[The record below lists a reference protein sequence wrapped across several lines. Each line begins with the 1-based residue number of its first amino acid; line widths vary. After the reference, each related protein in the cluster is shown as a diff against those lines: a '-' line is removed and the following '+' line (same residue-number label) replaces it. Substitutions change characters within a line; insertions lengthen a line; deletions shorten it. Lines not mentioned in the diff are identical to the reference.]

1 LSRRFRDYF
10 NVKYL
15 ARSGRK
21 MIIYNA
27 LLKNG
32 YSLFKLEILEYCE
45 LADVIEREQ
54 YYIDLLCPEYNL
66 NQIAG
71 SRFGSKHSE
80 ETRQKMSENRKGGKN
95 PMYGVLG
102 ENSPRFGLKHS
113 EETLNKLRDRK
124 HSEETKAKLRD
135 MKHSEETK
143 ARISKAAVGNTGP
156 PAQTQNTS
164 S

>member
-1 LSRRFRDYF
+1 MHINR
-10 NVKYL
+10 
-15 ARSGRK
+15 
-21 MIIYNA
+21 A
-27 LLKNG
+27 LLKYG
-32 YSLFKLEILEYCE
+32 YSAFSLLILEYCD
-45 LADVIEREQ
+45 LLSVTKREQ

-113 EETLNKLRDRK
+113 EET
-124 HSEETKAKLRD
+124 
-135 MKHSEETK
+135 
-143 ARISKAAVGNTGP
+143 GP
-156 PAQTQNTS
+156 PAQIENILKKLKIN
-164 S
+164 

>member
-1 LSRRFRDYF
+1 MSRRFRDYF

-113 EETLNKLRDRK
+113 EET
-124 HSEETKAKLRD
+124 
-135 MKHSEETK
+135 
-143 ARISKAAVGNTGP
+143 GP
-156 PAQTQNTS
+156 PAQIENILKKLKLN
-164 S
+164 